1 MKEYLKELQDTWGYD
16 TTELNHIK
24 DLFEEIAF
32 EAYWMGY
39 RDREADEE
47 TERVYYAGFA
57 AYGKKEDWADW
68 NEN

>member
-1 MKEYLKELQDTWGYD
+1 
-16 TTELNHIK
+16 
-24 DLFEEIAF
+24 
-32 EAYWMGY
+32 MGY